1 MIAALAGGVGAARF
15 LDGLARVIPP
25 KDIFVIGNTGDDTEV
40 YGLHVSPDLDTVT
53 YTLAGLADPIRGWGL
68 KGDTFHNLE
77 ARRRLGVENWFQ
89 IGDRDLATHIFRTEL
104 LRLGL
109 KLSAVTSAV
118 RRKLGVRSF
127 ITPMSDDPIRT
138 MVETRAGLLEFQDY
152 FVRRRARDAVRAVH
166 FHGSEK
172 AKPAPGV
179 LGAIRN
185 ADAVVFCPSNPI
197 ISIGPILEVHGI
209 RQALLRRRGPTV
221 AISPIVGG
229 RALKGPAAKM
239 MRELK
244 LSASA
249 LGVARLYQ
257 GIVNVF
263 VLDNEDQAMASK
275 IESLGMKTVV
285 TDTIM
290 SSLSKKKALARAV
303 MKALD

>member
-1 MIAALAGGVGAARF
+1 
-15 LDGLARVIPP
+15 
-25 KDIFVIGNTGDDTEV
+25 
-40 YGLHVSPDLDTVT
+40 
-53 YTLAGLADPIRGWGL
+53 
-68 KGDTFHNLE
+68 
-77 ARRRLGVENWFQ
+77 
-89 IGDRDLATHIFRTEL
+89 
-104 LRLGL
+104 
-109 KLSAVTSAV
+109 
-118 RRKLGVRSF
+118 
-127 ITPMSDDPIRT
+127 
-138 MVETRAGLLEFQDY
+138 
-152 FVRRRARDAVRAVH
+152 
-166 FHGSEK
+166 
-172 AKPAPGV
+172 
-179 LGAIRN
+179 
-185 ADAVVFCPSNPI
+185 
-197 ISIGPILEVHGI
+197 
-209 RQALLRRRGPTV
+209 
-221 AISPIVGG
+221 VGG